1 MKKKKILVAGGT
13 GLLGSSLTILLSR
26 NKKFLLTSSYLTG
39 KPIKNLKKN
48 YKRFNF
54 LKYGD
59 CLKATKNMDVV
70 IVSAVK
76 AGGIKHLKNNPSE
89 NLIDNI
95 KIRINLFQAALQ
107 NKVKKVL
114 WISSSTIY
122 QPLKKKISEEKL
134 NLNLGPYP
142 DYLVTGNVYRFIE
155 SIIKF
160 YRNQGMDIS
169 IVRTSSI
176 YGPNDNFNPAKSH
189 VIPALIKKIFDS
201 NKKEI
206 EIWGNPN
213 VVRDFVYVDDLAKA
227 VILLI
232 NKKIKKPINFS
243 YSKGISI
250 ISLAKLLRKISGK
263 KIDFKFNNLS
273 LSSAP
278 FRVLDNRYFNK
289 IFKKFRRTELEEGLK
304 KTINWYLNEKKKY

>member
-13 GLLGSSLTILLSR
+13 GLLGSSLTNILS
-26 NKKFLLTSSYLTG
+26 KKNYLLTSSYLTR
-39 KPIKNLKKN
+39 KPIKKLKKK
-48 YKRFNF
+48 YKRYDF
-54 LKYGD
+54 LKYND
-59 CLKATKNMDVV
+59 CLKATKNKDVV

-76 AGGIKHLKNNPSE
+76 AGGIKHLKYNPTE

-107 NKVKKVL
+107 NKVKKVI
-114 WISSSTIY
+114 WISSSTVY
-122 QPLKKKISEEKL
+122 QPLKKKISEKKL
-134 NLNLGPYP
+134 NFNLDPYQ
-142 DYLVTGNVYRFIE
+142 DYLITGNVYRFLE

-160 YRNQGMDIS
+160 YKSKGVDMC

-201 NKKEI
+201 KQKEI

-232 NKKIKKPINFS
+232 NKKIDRPINFS
-243 YSKGISI
+243 YGKGYTI
-250 ISLAKLLRKISGK
+250 INLVRLLIKLSGK
-263 KIDFKFNNLS
+263 KVDFKFNNIN

-278 FRVLDNRYFNK
+278 FRVLDNKYFNK
-289 IFKKFRRTELEEGLK
+289 VFKKFKRTNIEDGLK